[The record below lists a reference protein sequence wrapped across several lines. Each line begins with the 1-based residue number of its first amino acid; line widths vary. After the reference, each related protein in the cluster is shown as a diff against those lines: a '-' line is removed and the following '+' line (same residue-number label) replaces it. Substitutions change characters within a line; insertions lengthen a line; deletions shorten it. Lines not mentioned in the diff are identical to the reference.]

1 MNPMKTTAVEIRG
14 KTWAGRWLVHAQ
26 QWGGTLVAA
35 HGPSGA
41 GVGFSNT
48 NRRRRTV
55 AEPNSRPPL
64 RPPLRPPTQAGS
76 GEGKKGGRV
85 EPPWPMVAPWRWP
98 NPTPGFPPPPLPS
111 QCIMGVGMAREWL
124 GNGSEMARKWSAG
137 KGRGKRGSGTARNR
151 PVAYDAPSG
160 AQWER
165 YFESRAKRSWA
176 RDNDAT

>member
-1 MNPMKTTAVEIRG
+1 M
-14 KTWAGRWLVHAQ
+14 
-26 QWGGTLVAA
+26 AA

-48 NRRRRTV
+48 NRRRTV

-124 GNGSEMARKWSAG
+124 GNGSEMALKWRVNDRRERG
-137 KGRGKRGSGTARNR
+137 GEKGVLEPLGTAQWHTTL
-151 PVAYDAPSG
+151 PVAPSG
-160 AQWER
+160 SDILKVGQNDHEHGTTMQPKER
-165 YFESRAKRSWA
+165 PT
-176 RDNDAT
+176 ATTTTTSV